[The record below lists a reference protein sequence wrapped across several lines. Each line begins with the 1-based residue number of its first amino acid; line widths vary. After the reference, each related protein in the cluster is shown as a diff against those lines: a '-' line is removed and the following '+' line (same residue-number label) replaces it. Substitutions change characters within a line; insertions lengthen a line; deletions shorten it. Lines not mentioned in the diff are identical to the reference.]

1 MRQYPLLVFLV
12 IINCLLSFKTQAQP
26 LPSLTLKDVTVKELQ
41 AIYDKY
47 GYSHYLIVKNA
58 EIPPIFLE
66 HFPKDFD
73 KLPASDERN
82 ELFIRILTPLALKIN
97 QEIMSEREH
106 MLKLEKSYLSKQS
119 LTTKEEQELEA
130 LAKKY
135 DVFTRLK
142 GKDRIEL
149 YFNQLKIKIN
159 QVYPSFLISI
169 SAVETD
175 WGSSRIVQEANSLYK
190 ELVWHTPEGLTP
202 QGEERIKLYFNQL
215 KIKIN
220 QVYPSFL
227 ISIAAVE
234 TDWGSSRIVKE
245 ANSLY
250 KELVWHTPE
259 GLTPQGENEDHT
271 YKIRIFPNLYES
283 MKSYALKFNSNISY
297 EHARFLRDLRY
308 RSEIVP
314 SGKGVVHA
322 MLFQSPLKNYIGIL
336 DYTITFYQLMLLD
349 QATLAAKLVP
359 D

>member
-1 MRQYPLLVFLV
+1 MRK
-12 IINCLLSFKTQAQP
+12 ICLSALGILIGSLMSFSASSQP
-26 LPSLTLKDVTVKELQ
+26 LTSLTLKDTTVKELQ
-41 AIYDKY
+41 AIYNKY
-47 GYSHYLIVKNA
+47 GYSHYLIVKDA
-58 EIPPIFLE
+58 KIPPIFLE
-66 HFPKDFD
+66 HFPQDFD

-82 ELFIRILTPLALKIN
+82 ELFIRIVTPLALKLN
-97 QEIMSEREH
+97 QEIMAEREQ
-106 MLKLEKSYLSKQS
+106 MLELEKKYQAQKTLNPE
-119 LTTKEEQELEA
+119 EEQALEA

-142 GKDRIEL
+142 
-149 YFNQLKIKIN
+149 
-159 QVYPSFLISI
+159 
-169 SAVETD
+169 
-175 WGSSRIVQEANSLYK
+175 
-190 ELVWHTPEGLTP
+190 
-202 QGEERIKLYFNQL
+202 GEERIKLYFNQL

-259 GLTPQGENEDHT
+259 GLTPQGEDEDHT

-283 MKSYALKFNSNISY
+283 MKSYALKFNSDISY

-308 RSEIVP
+308 RSQMVP

-322 MLFQSPLKNYIGIL
+322 MLFQTPLKNYIGLL

-349 QATLAAKLVP
+349 QATLATRLEPNSEILAHSQENIAKITP
-359 D
+359 KPPKR

>member
-1 MRQYPLLVFLV
+1 MKKNHLLVFLV
-12 IINCLLSFKTQAQP
+12 TICCLFCVRTQAQP
-26 LPSLTLKDVTVKELQ
+26 LTSLTLKDVTVKELQ
-41 AIYDKY
+41 AIYNKY

-66 HFPKDFD
+66 HFPTDFD

-82 ELFIRILTPLALKIN
+82 ELFIRIVTPLALKLN
-97 QEIMSEREH
+97 QEIMAEREQ
-106 MLKLEKSYLSKQS
+106 MLELEKRYLAQKN
-119 LTTKEEQELEA
+119 LTKEEEQALET

-142 GKDRIEL
+142 
-149 YFNQLKIKIN
+149 
-159 QVYPSFLISI
+159 
-169 SAVETD
+169 
-175 WGSSRIVQEANSLYK
+175 
-190 ELVWHTPEGLTP
+190 
-202 QGEERIKLYFNQL
+202 GEERIKLYFNQL

-227 ISIAAVE
+227 ISFAAVE

-308 RSEIVP
+308 RSEMVP

-349 QATLAAKLVP
+349 QANLATKLVP

>member
-1 MRQYPLLVFLV
+1 MKKNHLLVLLV
-12 IINCLLSFKTQAQP
+12 TICCLFCVRTQAQP
-26 LPSLTLKDVTVKELQ
+26 LTSLTLKDVTVKELQ
-41 AIYDKY
+41 AIYNKY

-66 HFPKDFD
+66 HFPTDFD

-82 ELFIRILTPLALKIN
+82 ELFIRIVTPLALKLN
-97 QEIMSEREH
+97 QEIMAEREQ
-106 MLKLEKSYLSKQS
+106 MLELEKRYLAQKN
-119 LTTKEEQELEA
+119 LTKEEEQALEA

-142 GKDRIEL
+142 
-149 YFNQLKIKIN
+149 
-159 QVYPSFLISI
+159 
-169 SAVETD
+169 
-175 WGSSRIVQEANSLYK
+175 
-190 ELVWHTPEGLTP
+190 
-202 QGEERIKLYFNQL
+202 GEERIKLYFNQL

-259 GLTPQGENEDHT
+259 GLTPQGEDDDHT

-308 RSEIVP
+308 RSEMVP

-349 QATLAAKLVP
+349 QATLATKLVP

>member
-1 MRQYPLLVFLV
+1 MKRHYLLVLLFV
-12 IINCLLSFKTQAQP
+12 INCLFTLKTQAQP
-26 LPSLTLKDVTVKELQ
+26 LTSLTLKDITVKELQ
-41 AIYDKY
+41 AIYNKY

-66 HFPKDFD
+66 QFPKDFD

-82 ELFIRILTPLALKIN
+82 ELFIRIVTPLALKLN
-97 QEIMSEREH
+97 QEIMVEREQ
-106 MLKLEKSYLSKQS
+106 MLEFEKKYLAKQS
-119 LTTKEEQELEA
+119 LTKEEEQALEA

-142 GKDRIEL
+142 
-149 YFNQLKIKIN
+149 
-159 QVYPSFLISI
+159 
-169 SAVETD
+169 
-175 WGSSRIVQEANSLYK
+175 
-190 ELVWHTPEGLTP
+190 
-202 QGEERIKLYFNQL
+202 GEERIKLYFNQL

-220 QVYPSFL
+220 QIYPSFL

-259 GLTPQGENEDHT
+259 GLPPQGENDDHT

-297 EHARFLRDLRY
+297 EHARFLRNLRY
-308 RSEIVP
+308 RSEMVP

-322 MLFQSPLKNYIGIL
+322 MLFQSPLKNYIGLL

-349 QATLAAKLVP
+349 QATLAPELTEETSNLGSTLTKKKGK
-359 D
+359 

>member
-1 MRQYPLLVFLV
+1 MKKNHLLVFLV
-12 IINCLLSFKTQAQP
+12 TICCLFCVRTQAQP
-26 LPSLTLKDVTVKELQ
+26 LTSLTLKDVTVKELQ
-41 AIYDKY
+41 AIYNKY

-66 HFPKDFD
+66 HFPTDFD

-82 ELFIRILTPLALKIN
+82 ELFIRIVTPLALKLN
-97 QEIMSEREH
+97 QEIMAEREQ
-106 MLKLEKSYLSKQS
+106 MLELEKRYLAQKN
-119 LTTKEEQELEA
+119 LTKEEEQALEA

-142 GKDRIEL
+142 
-149 YFNQLKIKIN
+149 
-159 QVYPSFLISI
+159 
-169 SAVETD
+169 
-175 WGSSRIVQEANSLYK
+175 
-190 ELVWHTPEGLTP
+190 
-202 QGEERIKLYFNQL
+202 GEERIKLYFNQL

-308 RSEIVP
+308 RSEMVP

>member
-202 QGEERIKLYFNQL
+202 QGE
-215 KIKIN
+215 
-220 QVYPSFL
+220 
-227 ISIAAVE
+227 
-234 TDWGSSRIVKE
+234 D
-245 ANSLY
+245 
-250 KELVWHTPE
+250 
-259 GLTPQGENEDHT
+259 EDHT

-336 DYTITFYQLMLLD
+336 DYTITFYKLMLLD
-349 QATLAAKLVP
+349 QAPLAPVLREKETVLTKKKGKWVKIIP
-359 D
+359 KIPNGNKNLISFLYQ

>member
-1 MRQYPLLVFLV
+1 MKKNHLLVFLAT
-12 IINCLLSFKTQAQP
+12 ICCLFCVRTQAQP
-26 LPSLTLKDVTVKELQ
+26 LTSLTLKDVTVKELQ
-41 AIYDKY
+41 AIYNKY

-66 HFPKDFD
+66 HFPTDFD

-82 ELFIRILTPLALKIN
+82 ELFIRIVTPLALKLN
-97 QEIMSEREH
+97 QEIMAEREQ
-106 MLKLEKSYLSKQS
+106 MLELEKRYLAQKN
-119 LTTKEEQELEA
+119 LTKEEEQALEA

-142 GKDRIEL
+142 
-149 YFNQLKIKIN
+149 
-159 QVYPSFLISI
+159 
-169 SAVETD
+169 
-175 WGSSRIVQEANSLYK
+175 
-190 ELVWHTPEGLTP
+190 
-202 QGEERIKLYFNQL
+202 GEERIKLYFNQL

-308 RSEIVP
+308 RSEMVP